1 MDDHV
6 ENCHLNFK
14 NDKNQVTFI
23 YVTAS
28 SPLNLVLFF
37 INFLFII
44 HWTNI
49 TEILHHI
56 YLLRMFLDEQFLFLE
71 QLRLTHFVRFYL
83 NYLPA
88 LILFY
93 QGNRWTK
100 IVDMTAFTPSSLVFI
115 SVTLVGWRD
124 SSHKS
129 INSV

>member
-93 QGNRWTK
+93 QGTGEQK
-100 IVDMTAFTPSSLVFI
+100 LLT
-115 SVTLVGWRD
+115 
-124 SSHKS
+124 
-129 INSV
+129 